1 MLKHSKGMNL
11 ELLTN
16 GFLGRDIMNGSV
28 NRIKKISKNK
38 TLIPLFTLQLC
49 GILLIGCVGA
59 AVLQPLPVYAANPVT
74 TTIGALITSILLQ
87 SGSANID
94 SNYLNYINTNETMT
108 TQLTYDPGNITSLPE
123 GLGSQIET
131 ALNNA
136 PASVTRTI
144 ADQATSTADIVY
156 LRDYIT
162 QSGGDAMQLPSMTS
176 ATAAQNITASAENF
190 VQTGEVSQSFAGLN
204 TAGFGAILPTF
215 LNFLNG
221 QRNSNI
227 RNLELAQ
234 LAADGKITQAEF
246 ENAIYGD
253 GTLLEQKNKTIVN
266 GLDINTS
273 NSYMQYFAPNVRNV
287 FFILRQSSTYE
298 YVGNLGTNIIP
309 YTYVNGQYRY
319 FMLVNLG
326 NTTSFTRYQNGVGT
340 NTTIG
345 GGSSEFSFGQGLTTQ
360 ITNYGG
366 FYNFANKSD
375 ALTAVNNWKNGQNI
389 PSVESPSLL
398 GKDGQLSGTTTTD
411 PTTNLTLYNIN
422 SSPSYN
428 YNNYTMAPVDPA
440 AYTQFANQANNAI
453 QNGASQESIGAMF
466 TQFLQPYL
474 TQREAVVPTQ
484 TPIYPS
490 VVPPQPTSGPLPT
503 MTPEQEAEI
512 PKGMVPAD
520 IIHKFP
526 FSIPWDVVYAIKHFG
541 TDDRNAPVLDADID
555 LGPGGEHHIHI
566 DFSDYD
572 NVAILLRSLELLLF
586 IVLLARATKHL
597 MWS

>member
-1 MLKHSKGMNL
+1 M
-11 ELLTN
+11 
-16 GFLGRDIMNGSV
+16 

-38 TLIPLFTLQLC
+38 SLIPLFSLQLC
-49 GILLIGCVGA
+49 GILLIGCIGA
-59 AVLQPLPVYAANPVT
+59 AVLQPLPVFAANPVT
-74 TTIGALITSILLQ
+74 TTIGALITSLLLQ

-94 SNYLNYINTNETMT
+94 SNYLNYLNTNETMT

-131 ALNNA
+131 TLNNA
-136 PASVTRTI
+136 PPSVTRSI
-144 ADQATSTADIVY
+144 AEQATSTADIVY

-162 QSGGDAMQLPSMTS
+162 QSGGDASQLPSMTS

-221 QRNSNI
+221 QRNSNV

-253 GTLLEQKNKTIVN
+253 GSLLEQKNKTIIMGANIGVKNTALNYNQYNRYSAIN
-266 GLDINTS
+266 GNVSPFVSPVSFLYDEDTIPIEYNENGTLYHRFVRKSTGTYYWNS
-273 NSYMQYFAPNVRNV
+273 NS
-287 FFILRQSSTYE
+287 SSNYIAGSINFKYGGAYISNDRTF
-298 YVGNLGTNIIP
+298 G
-309 YTYVNGQYRY
+309 
-319 FMLVNLG
+319 
-326 NTTSFTRYQNGVGT
+326 FTDVSGLNWVT
-340 NTTIG
+340 
-345 GGSSEFSFGQGLTTQ
+345 GSSQL
-360 ITNYGG
+360 N
-366 FYNFANKSD
+366 
-375 ALTAVNNWKNGQNI
+375 AVNNALNILNGNEDGI
-389 PSVESPSLL
+389 NYESPSLM
-398 GKDGQLSGTTTTD
+398 GQDGQLTGTTTTD

-440 AYTQFANQANNAI
+440 AYTQFANQANTAI
-453 QNGASQESIGAMF
+453 QNGASQESLGAMF

-512 PKGMVPAD
+512 PKGMVPSD